1 MLDLKSLP
9 EIVHGSADSAIAKQ
23 ISVLVKQGKLKRI
36 AAKIYTSNLLE
47 PAEVILK
54 RNLFGVLGKLYPGAV
69 LSFRS
74 ALEVWPSPSGTIYLS
89 FSYTKKIE
97 LPGITVAL
105 IEGPAALETDRVLS
119 GELHIASLERAL
131 LENLSQ
137 GRMNKTGETKTL
149 SRTYIEQRLSQIL
162 QIEGEPALNTLRD
175 SARSIAAQLRL
186 EKPFQ
191 LLNQIISALLT
202 TRPSKLLHSPLALAT
217 ALGEPYDSYRVDLF
231 TKLFSFLQQT
241 ALPHRIEELA
251 SVEAYTNFSFFEAY
265 FSNYIEGT
273 EFELEEA
280 QEIIFHDLLIP
291 NRSGDTHDIK
301 GTFFILNNRSMLM
314 RTPQNFNEFVDLLQE
329 RHRIL
334 LEGRP
339 DKNPGK
345 FKIRANRA
353 GNTSFVEPHLV
364 KGTLKK
370 ALEPY
375 LALTHPLARAMYI
388 MFVVSEVHP
397 FEDGNGRI
405 ARIMMNAELVKAQYK
420 RIIIPTIYREDY
432 LLALRKL
439 SRQQIPDAYVRML
452 DRAQAFSAWLNPQD
466 FAGTTQQL
474 HLCKA
479 FSEPEAGSLRWPE

>member
-1 MLDLKSLP
+1 MLNLKSLP
-9 EIVHGSADSAIAKQ
+9 EIVHGSADSTTAKQ
-23 ISVLVKQGKLKRI
+23 ISALVKQGKLKKI

-47 PAEVILK
+47 SADVILK
-54 RNLFGVLGKLYPGAV
+54 RNLFGILGKLYPGAV
-69 LSFRS
+69 LSYRS
-74 ALEVWPSPSGTIYLS
+74 AFEVWPSPGGTIYLS
-89 FSYTKKIE
+89 YTYTKKIE

-137 GRMNKTGETKTL
+137 GRPNKTGEIKTL
-149 SRTYIEQRLSQIL
+149 SRTYLEQRLSQIL
-162 QIEGEPALNTLRD
+162 QIEGEQELNSIRD
-175 SARSIAAQLRL
+175 NARAIAGQLNL
-186 EKPFQ
+186 EKSFQ
-191 LLNQIISALLT
+191 LLNQIISALLA

-231 TKLFSFLQQT
+231 TKLFAFLQQT
-241 ALPHRIEELA
+241 ALPHRVEESA

-280 QEIIFHDLLIP
+280 QEIIFHDLIIP
-291 NRSGDTHDIK
+291 NRSGDTHDIR
-301 GTFFILNNRSMLM
+301 GTFFILNNRPMLM
-314 RTPQNFNEFVDLLQE
+314 RTPQNFSELVDLLQE

-345 FKIRANRA
+345 FKTRANRA

-375 LALTHPLARAMYI
+375 HALTHPLARAMYI

-405 ARIMMNAELVKAQYK
+405 ARIMMNAELVKAKYK

-439 SRQQIPDAYVRML
+439 SRQQVPDAYVRML
-452 DRAQAFSAWLNPQD
+452 DRAQAFSAWLKTHD
-466 FAGTTQQL
+466 FAATTQQL
-474 HLCKA
+474 HLSKA
-479 FSEPEAGSLRWPE
+479 FSEPEAGSLQWPE